1 MMVIIGLTGSI
12 AMGKSTLA
20 SMFCDEGLPVYDAD
34 QTVHDL
40 LATGGAA
47 AKSVGQA
54 FPETVCEDGSI
65 NRSTLGKLVFNEG
78 NLRQKLEQILHPLVS
93 MERDRWLD
101 NYRRDK
107 MPFVVLDIPLLFET
121 GGEKDCDVTVVA
133 SSSHYIQKLRAL
145 SRGNMTPDQFDSILS
160 LQMPDTMKRGKA
172 DFVVPTDFGL
182 TASRWY
188 IRRILDVLRSRNDA

>member
-1 MMVIIGLTGSI
+1 MVIIGLTGSI

-20 SMFCDEGLPVYDAD
+20 SMFRDESVPVYDAD

-40 LATGGAA
+40 LAAGGAA
-47 AKSVGQA
+47 AKPVGQA
-54 FPETVCEDGSI
+54 FPEAVCEDGSI

-78 NLRQKLEQILHPLVS
+78 NLRQKLEKILHPLVR

-101 NYRRDK
+101 DYLRDK
-107 MPFVVLDIPLLFET
+107 VPIVVLDIPLLFET

-133 SSSHYIQKLRAL
+133 SSSQYIQRLRAL

-160 LQMPDTMKRGKA
+160 LQMPDAMKREKA

-188 IRRILDVLRSRNDA
+188 IRRILDVLRGRDNA